1 MNRARRKVLQ
11 QIIDEE
17 LAKQER
23 NRVIQI
29 ANNIKKEKGFDANA
43 YWEFDKRMK
52 KRNAEV
58 ATAMMDEKGNLEED
72 PGKIREIYKT
82 FYQKLLKDREPE
94 NEEEKEIQQLKEK
107 CIQVMIKN
115 AENKEIKEITT
126 EEYGRMKS
134 KIKRKKAPD
143 EEGWRYEWIENAGKD
158 MEESIILMMNES
170 RKNKIQPEQWSNM
183 RIKSTTKKPKK
194 RMDMNYKRGLF
205 MTNILSKCME
215 RIFLNR
221 HKEKLDQSMQP
232 FQNGGVKERSIADV
246 SFILNNTIA
255 EFKKQ
260 NKDLYILFGDLE
272 KCFDKLY
279 LKDCIIELVE
289 AGMPIEEAIYIYN
302 MNRNI
307 EAVVDTPHGNTEK
320 FMIEEAVRQGTIFG
334 PTLCG
339 VSTNRINKMGQE
351 EPLMLHETIEIGC
364 PIFIDDMSGMGSR
377 KRIEN
382 VGGKMAGLEVTK
394 KFVFNNEMDKTEYMI
409 MENSKEG
416 KEEVKIKVRKGEI
429 GETEKYKCLGDYYD
443 KKSDNEIKITKKM
456 EKAKFMAYETKRK
469 GAYSQVGRANMS
481 VQLLLLET
489 TLKPTLLSNTETWCN
504 ITKKEESQITSHH
517 HKILCVIFGVPKST
531 PYYGI
536 VGETAIWPY
545 KYVIL
550 YKKLMFLHHLIHS
563 NDERLAKR
571 IVMRQ
576 EYMMENENNYDTWFA
591 ELSRRM
597 ESMEININTNLVAET
612 TKSAWKKEA
621 KEKIEKEISRE
632 LQENALTMSKL
643 RFQRGKVW
651 GRMEYVDKCDMET
664 VGKIMNIRLNMVDC
678 KSNFKGNYEDVKC
691 VMCDEVETTE
701 HLLVCEYY
709 KQFTGATE
717 ITNQLELESTNELV
731 KAAQKMDII
740 QEIRRQHVSV

>member
-1 MNRARRKVLQ
+1 
-11 QIIDEE
+11 
-17 LAKQER
+17 
-23 NRVIQI
+23 
-29 ANNIKKEKGFDANA
+29 
-43 YWEFDKRMK
+43 MK
-52 KRNAEV
+52 K
-58 ATAMMDEKGNLEED
+58 
-72 PGKIREIYKT
+72 
-82 FYQKLLKDREPE
+82 
-94 NEEEKEIQQLKEK
+94 
-107 CIQVMIKN
+107 
-115 AENKEIKEITT
+115 
-126 EEYGRMKS
+126 
-134 KIKRKKAPD
+134 
-143 EEGWRYEWIENAGKD
+143 
-158 MEESIILMMNES
+158 
-170 RKNKIQPEQWSNM
+170 
-183 RIKSTTKKPKK
+183 
-194 RMDMNYKRGLF
+194 
-205 MTNILSKCME
+205 
-215 RIFLNR
+215 
-221 HKEKLDQSMQP
+221 
-232 FQNGGVKERSIADV
+232 RSIADV

-272 KCFDKLY
+272 KCFDKLH

-339 VSTNRINKMGQE
+339 VSTNRINKMGQQE
-351 EPLMLHETIEIGC
+351 QLMLHETIEIGC

-550 YKKLMFLHHLIHS
+550 YKKLMF
-563 NDERLAKR
+563 
-571 IVMRQ
+571 
-576 EYMMENENNYDTWFA
+576 YP
-591 ELSRRM
+591 
-597 ESMEININTNLVAET
+597 
-612 TKSAWKKEA
+612 
-621 KEKIEKEISRE
+621 
-632 LQENALTMSKL
+632 
-643 RFQRGKVW
+643 
-651 GRMEYVDKCDMET
+651 
-664 VGKIMNIRLNMVDC
+664 
-678 KSNFKGNYEDVKC
+678 KG
-691 VMCDEVETTE
+691 
-701 HLLVCEYY
+701 
-709 KQFTGATE
+709 
-717 ITNQLELESTNELV
+717 
-731 KAAQKMDII
+731 
-740 QEIRRQHVSV
+740 